1 MSSSNDEPID
11 LENIHLENDDVRAPD
26 QVYNDTLVE
35 DDDLD
40 QRIAELISQDIEP
53 DVALRIVQEQ
63 MMAEKHRKQMLFH
76 EHKAAMLK
84 RKNEF
89 EEMQKHKQIEA
100 WKENSEKKKEE
111 ENEKKN
117 NELFGVL
124 RFFKKDDQELIN
136 KALKS
141 GEAYEITDAKF
152 EELEKEINK
161 INKDRKRITE
171 DQKNLI
177 MDLFTTPIGN
187 EDEDEYAYDDYD
199 GGRKTR
205 RRRNTKKSIKS
216 KKSKKSRKYKKKQ

>member
-1 MSSSNDEPID
+1 MESSTDDPID
-11 LENIHLENDDVRAPD
+11 LENIHLENDEVRAPD
-26 QVYNDTLVE
+26 QAYNDTLVN

-53 DVALRIVQEQ
+53 DVALMIVQEQ

-117 NELFGVL
+117 KELFGVL
-124 RFFKKDDQELIN
+124 RFFKKDEQELIN

-141 GEAYEITDAKF
+141 GEAYEITDKKF
-152 EELEKEINK
+152 KELEKEINK
-161 INKDRKRITE
+161 IVTANRMTKH
-171 DQKNLI
+171 QKKII

-205 RRRNTKKSIKS
+205 RRRNTKKSRKS
-216 KKSKKSRKYKKKQ
+216 KKSKKSRKYK